1 MIIALNILMVVAALV
16 LIVTVLMQDS
26 ESDGM
31 SALAGGSETFFG
43 KNKNNTLEGKLA
55 LATKIS
61 AAVFVVLALVLLIFF

>member
-1 MIIALNILMVVAALV
+1 MTIALNILMVIAALV
-16 LIVTVLMQDS
+16 MIVTVLMQDS

-55 LATKIS
+55 LATKVS
-61 AAVFVVLALVLLIFF
+61 AAVFVALAVVMLIIG

>member
-1 MIIALNILMVVAALV
+1 MTIALNILMVIAALV

-55 LATKIS
+55 MATKASSI
-61 AAVFVVLALVLLIFF
+61 VFVGLAILLLIIA